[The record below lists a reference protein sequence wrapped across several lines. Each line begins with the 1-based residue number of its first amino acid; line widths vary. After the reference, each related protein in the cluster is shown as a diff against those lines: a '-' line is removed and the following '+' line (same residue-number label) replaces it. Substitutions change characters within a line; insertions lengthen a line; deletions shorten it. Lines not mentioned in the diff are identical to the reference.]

1 MTQGVNGHYVEKFCE
16 SLEDQTA
23 IQAWKG
29 ALQECIESN
38 TGKWVSWST
47 LFELWKNVK
56 TNMEDL
62 DDPGELLRSSGTLK
76 EFVGRNPETGPP
88 DPSSPDTPWGYDCQS
103 RLTRILGAVTS
114 ARRKVSGDINN
125 LESRLTIYRGN
136 TIGNISTSLDSLTKE
151 LALFNDAIQK
161 TRSGLTTLFEVELDN
176 LLNRV
181 KQDNEAYISL
191 LSEVL
196 NMLHQQ
202 ESLMYMIRRER
213 VESSVATIFLKWEGK
228 SREEKANMVAE
239 RELTGVQ
246 PAESVQSVNRLLDA
260 QMGRISWSMWTEKSF
275 PESDKLVWKP
285 STDQL
290 RRWKSNVEYPYTTL
304 GEGISQTPIFL
315 LHLSRDF

>member
-181 KQDNEAYISL
+181 K
-191 LSEVL
+191 
-196 NMLHQQ
+196 
-202 ESLMYMIRRER
+202 
-213 VESSVATIFLKWEGK
+213 
-228 SREEKANMVAE
+228 
-239 RELTGVQ
+239 
-246 PAESVQSVNRLLDA
+246 
-260 QMGRISWSMWTEKSF
+260 
-275 PESDKLVWKP
+275 
-285 STDQL
+285 
-290 RRWKSNVEYPYTTL
+290 
-304 GEGISQTPIFL
+304 
-315 LHLSRDF
+315 